1 MAEVI
6 FNLNGVSTKIKCQ
19 KEDLMKDIVK
29 KFSIASS
36 TDVNE
41 MLLLYH
47 GSKIDQNITFM
58 EQAKDEDKAKNSINI
73 MCHQIGGSRKE
84 SKKEVKV
91 EKYTKRK
98 IPNIPRRKSLRN
110 SVALKKR
117 SDIALENNND
127 SLLRK
132 SVQTNL
138 RRSGKKI
145 EINDIPNAEI
155 SLEKNNNNNNN
166 TTNNI
171 SNNLNFDKMFNY
183 NEFFR
188 PYSCYIDLNNN
199 NDARPSNLTQY
210 NTAEINFVPRNT
222 TGENYNYKNISIENK
237 MENEINEFQTKFE
250 NFNNKIKEIINTLN
264 KISENINLFY
274 EITQDKM
281 ENSELVEKDDEI
293 INNIKVIIDDYQK
306 FINDIEQSIENNKM
320 TNISEN
326 FNKIIN
332 SYKESNKDIIKYKIN
347 EGDKLVK
354 IFGSTFV
361 LNNWDNCR
369 VICEDQ
375 EYRLT
380 EFFELKNYT
389 KNSKILEIKL
399 KVFRELK
406 DISFMFSD
414 CSSLISISRFITWN
428 TENVTNMRG
437 MFAAC
442 TSLKNLPDLSL
453 LKTDNVKNM
462 RGLFAGCEILESIPD
477 ISGWNTENVTDM
489 QYMFHNCLKLKTLP
503 DISKWNTSNVIDMRF
518 MFYNCSSLIVL
529 PDISKWNTK
538 KVTSIQGIFEGCSA
552 LFSLPNISKWDLQKN
567 IDMKNMFNKC
577 KKTLRIPLK
586 FKKYVTFNKLP
597 KKGK

>member
-6 FNLNGVSTKIKCQ
+6 FSLNGVSTKIKCE
-19 KEDLMKDIVK
+19 KGDLMKDIIK

-36 TDVNE
+36 TDVKG
-41 MLLLYH
+41 MLLLYQ
-47 GSKIDQNITFM
+47 GSKIDPNITFL
-58 EQAKDEDKAKNSINI
+58 EQAKDEDKEKNSINI
-73 MCHQIGGSRKE
+73 MCHQIRGSKRE
-84 SKKEVKV
+84 SKKDVIVDK
-91 EKYTKRK
+91 TSKRK
-98 IPNIPRRKSLRN
+98 SINIPKRKSFRK
-110 SVALKKR
+110 SITLKN
-117 SDIALENNND
+117 DLAIENNND
-127 SLLRK
+127 SLIKKSVRASLRK
-132 SVQTNL
+132 S
-138 RRSGKKI
+138 GKKVD
-145 EINDIPNAEI
+145 INDTPNAEI
-155 SLEKNNNNNNN
+155 SLDNNNV
-166 TTNNI
+166 

-183 NEFFR
+183 NDFFR
-188 PYSCYIDLNNN
+188 PYSCHIDLNNN
-199 NDARPSNLTQY
+199 NVRPSNVGEY
-210 NTAEINFVPRNT
+210 NSSEINFVPRNT
-222 TGENYNYKNISIENK
+222 VGENYNNKSISIVNK
-237 MENEINEFQTKFE
+237 VENEINEFQTKFE

-293 INNIKVIIDDYQK
+293 IDKIKTIIDDYQK
-306 FINDIEQSIENNKM
+306 FINDIDQSIENNKM

-332 SYKESNKDIIKYKIN
+332 SYKESNKDIIKYRIN

-354 IFGSTFV
+354 IFGTNFV

-369 VICEDQ
+369 IICEDK

-380 EFFELKNYT
+380 EYFEIKNYT

-399 KVFRELK
+399 NIFRELK

-414 CSSLISISRFITWN
+414 CSSLISVSRFITWN

-442 TSLKNLPDLSL
+442 TSLKSLPDLSL
-453 LKTDNVKNM
+453 IKTDNVKNM
-462 RGLFAGCEILESIPD
+462 RGLFAGCELLESIPD

-489 QYMFHNCLKLKTLP
+489 QYMFHNCTKLKTLP
-503 DISKWNTSNVIDMRF
+503 DISKWNTSNVIDMRL
-518 MFYNCSSLIVL
+518 MFYNCSSLIAL

-538 KVTSIQGIFEGCSA
+538 KVNSMQGIFEGCSA

-586 FKKYVTFNKLP
+586 FKKYITYNKFP
-597 KKGK
+597 TKGK

>member
-6 FNLNGVSTKIKCQ
+6 FSLNGVSTKIKCE

-36 TDVNE
+36 TDVSR

-47 GSKIDQNITFM
+47 GSKIDQNITFL
-58 EQAKDEDKAKNSINI
+58 EQANDEDKAKNSITI
-73 MCHQIGGSRKE
+73 MCHQMRGSKRE
-84 SKKEVKV
+84 SKKDVIVDKNL
-91 EKYTKRK
+91 KRK
-98 IPNIPRRKSLRN
+98 SINIHKRKSFRH
-110 SVALKKR
+110 SITLKN
-117 SDIALENNND
+117 DLALENNND
-127 SLLRK
+127 SLVKKSIRASLRK
-132 SVQTNL
+132 S
-138 RRSGKKI
+138 GKKV
-145 EINDIPNAEI
+145 EINDTPNAEI
-155 SLEKNNNNNNN
+155 SLDINNAAPS
-166 TTNNI
+166 T
-171 SNNLNFDKMFNY
+171 NLNFDKMFNY
-183 NEFFR
+183 NDFFR
-188 PYSCYIDLNNN
+188 PYSCKIDLNNN
-199 NDARPSNLTQY
+199 NVKPNNISEY
-210 NTAEINFVPRNT
+210 NSMEINYMPRNT
-222 TGENYNYKNISIENK
+222 VSESINSNISITKK

-250 NFNNKIKEIINTLN
+250 NINNKIKELINTLS

-281 ENSELVEKDDEI
+281 ENSELVEKDDQI
-293 INNIKVIIDDYQK
+293 IDNIKTMIDDYQK

-326 FNKIIN
+326 FNNIIN
-332 SYKESNKDIIKYKIN
+332 SYKESNKDVIKYKIN

-354 IFGSTFV
+354 VFGNTFV

-369 VICEDQ
+369 IICEDK

-380 EFFELKNYT
+380 EYFELSNYT
-389 KNSKILEIKL
+389 KKSNILEIKL
-399 KVFRELK
+399 KIFRELK

-414 CSSLISISRFITWN
+414 CSSLISVSRFITWN

-442 TSLKNLPDLSL
+442 TSLKSLPDLSL
-453 LKTDNVKNM
+453 IKTDNVKNM
-462 RGLFAGCEILESIPD
+462 RGLFAGCELLESIPD

-503 DISKWNTSNVIDMRF
+503 DISKWNTSNVIDMRL
-518 MFYNCSSLIVL
+518 MFYNCSSLIAL

-538 KVTSIQGIFEGCSA
+538 KVNSMQGIFEGCSA

-586 FKKYVTFNKLP
+586 FKKYITYNKFP
-597 KKGK
+597 TKGK